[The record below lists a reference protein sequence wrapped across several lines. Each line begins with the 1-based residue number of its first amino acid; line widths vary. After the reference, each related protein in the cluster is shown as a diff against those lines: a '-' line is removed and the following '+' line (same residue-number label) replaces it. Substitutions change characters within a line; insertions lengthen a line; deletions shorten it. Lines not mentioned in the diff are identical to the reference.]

1 MSYLPI
7 FEQQFDVAIYGAGYA
22 GLAAAW
28 ALVAAGKKVL
38 LFDRR
43 MDVAWESGRSFA
55 PHAGDYQNELWQDF
69 LADLQSRNLY
79 NDGIIDSAGA
89 EVVVAAKLREQRSQL
104 QTLLNAWPVQAA
116 MAGEQIQSLSVATKS
131 GLRTITANCWIDASD
146 ETALFRLAFPQ
157 SAEQGRAPSWS
168 EHRAI
173 LFQENSEDIIPA
185 RLTES
190 LFLEKRLWKNE
201 FTLCARAAKPY
212 RLPELLQVMQDAKV
226 LLDAPLRE
234 APIVAFSV
242 FPLPVYEASLRSSF
256 TQRGNLFAAS
266 PALSQYQIDT
276 LGARFR
282 LGIEAV
288 DLAQEST
295 FTSNVI
301 LSAAK
306 NPPNSNDVSDS
317 GDSSVAVLPQN
328 DGDKSTFV
336 TENRIHHL
344 PLRRESCD
352 VFIAGAGTSGALA
365 AMAAQQEDVKVLL
378 SDTATFAGGVG
389 SGGQINGYFHGQQG
403 GLFEEFD
410 NQAQQVGKV
419 LNPAKPARSHETKK
433 IAFESTFAG
442 DFFAETMIFDVAVQ
456 DKKVVSLK
464 LISPRGIIEVTP
476 KTVID
481 CTGDGDVA
489 ALAGADFDFGRKEDG
504 FPLSYSQ
511 PCLHV
516 KGSAVRGANFDA
528 GWCDPTNPED
538 LTRARLTA
546 ISQYLRDEFSD
557 EFHLLLFAPILG
569 LRQSRQ
575 IKTEARLSLNDIIS
589 HTTRDFSIGLARSP
603 LDTHSIDYEFED
615 DETLF
620 WLWGCKSFRESTFAD
635 MPYGM
640 LVPQGFANLW
650 IACRASGITP
660 PAAYA
665 ARMQRDM
672 QRIGEAAGYAAA
684 MAAKD
689 HTDAMHLS
697 LQTLQEKLR
706 QSGALISSPEEEK
719 ENGDII
725 SQFDSGVPGAYL
737 WEMYQNRNRFEQEI
751 ISRLTSA
758 NTDVSWLAAVILAM
772 WNDRRAEPRFIRAI
786 ENNEIG
792 VNTPPMARGPFSQ
805 LIDVPNWFLAINLL
819 RRCGSDA
826 CLPALRQIAERPNNI
841 LNLRTSIALAI
852 SRLANQLDESGKAAA
867 ADILKVLLQDAVPD
881 TFVRPS
887 RSIYRALKG
896 EPQQPLPQEPQ
907 DVDTREDHRWR
918 LDFAITKAARALEI
932 ENPVDI
938 TIWLNDERALV
949 RKAFRVLKRSTIST
963 PPPLSAPTP
972 AIQNIAD

>member
-1 MSYLPI
+1 MSYLSI
-7 FEQQFDVAIYGAGYA
+7 FNQQYDVAIYGSGYA

-69 LADLQSRNLY
+69 LANLQSRNLY
-79 NDGIIDSAGA
+79 NNGIIDSAGA
-89 EVVVAAKLREQRSQL
+89 EVVIAAKLRGQRSQL

-116 MAGEQIQSLSVATKS
+116 MAGEQIQSVSVATKS

-146 ETALFRLAFPQ
+146 EAALFRLAFPQ
-157 SAEQGRAPSWS
+157 STEQGRAPSWF
-168 EHRAI
+168 EYRAI
-173 LFQENSEDIIPA
+173 LFQETDIDIIPA
-185 RLTES
+185 RLAES

-226 LLDAPLRE
+226 LLDEPLQE

-242 FPLPVYEASLRSSF
+242 FPLPVYEAGSCSSF
-256 TQRGNLFAAS
+256 THRGNLFAAS

-282 LGIEAV
+282 LGIEAA
-288 DLAQEST
+288 DLTQ
-295 FTSNVI
+295 
-301 LSAAK
+301 
-306 NPPNSNDVSDS
+306 
-317 GDSSVAVLPQN
+317 
-328 DGDKSTFV
+328 KSTFV
-336 TENRIHHL
+336 IASENKIHHL
-344 PLRRESCD
+344 PIRRESCD

-365 AMAAQQEDVKVLL
+365 ALAAQREDVKVLL

-442 DFFAETMIFDVAVQ
+442 DFLAETMVFNVAVQ

-464 LISPRGIIEVTP
+464 LISPREIIEVTP

-516 KGSAVRGANFDA
+516 KGSTVRGANFDA
-528 GWCDPTNPED
+528 GWCDPTDPED

-557 EFHLLLFAPILG
+557 EFHLILFAPILG

-575 IKTEARLSLNDIIS
+575 IKTEEQLSLNDLIS

-650 IACRASGITP
+650 IACRAAGITP

-689 HTDAMHLS
+689 HTNAMHLS
-697 LQTLQEKLR
+697 PETLQEKLR
-706 QSGALISSPEEEK
+706 QSGALISSTEEEK

-737 WEMYQNRNRFEQEI
+737 WEIYQNRDRFEREI
-751 ISRLTSA
+751 ISRLNSA
-758 NTDVSWLAAVILAM
+758 NTDISWLAAVILAM
-772 WNDRRAEPRFIRAI
+772 WNDRRAEPRFIHAI
-786 ENNEIG
+786 KNTETG
-792 VNTPPMARGPFSQ
+792 VDTPPMACGPFSQ

-826 CLPALRQIAERPNNI
+826 CLPALRQVAERPNNI
-841 LNLRTSIALAI
+841 LNLRTSIALTV
-852 SRLANQLDESGKAAA
+852 SRLASQLDKSGKATA

-887 RSIYRALKG
+887 RSIYRSLKG

-907 DVDTREDHRWR
+907 DVDTREEHRWR
-918 LDFAITKAARALEI
+918 LDFAITKAARALGI

-938 TIWLNDERALV
+938 TMWLNDERALV
-949 RKAFRVLKRSTIST
+949 RKAFAHVITT
-963 PPPLSAPTP
+963 
-972 AIQNIAD
+972 